1 MIILTDNQIKSIKQ
15 LKPLTDSKFE
25 YNKVRWAKLNPE
37 YSKLIDEFEGKFIS
51 RKNIIDSYNEYYSD
65 KSKGFM
71 KAFLLTM
78 IWGFANTGY
87 GTYRTNKYIS
97 NKDNIK
103 KIKNAIDFIDQNEND
118 SINNAFEELI
128 KIKGLGISY
137 LTKIIYFAT
146 RAKNVDNYAL
156 IFDIRVASALIRLTT
171 SNEIFEVVT
180 IRPSF
185 KFDKYQIFNQ
195 LIHETAREYKVEAEQ
210 LEMYLFNQIFE

>member
-1 MIILTDNQIKSIKQ
+1 MIILTDNQINSIKQ

-37 YSKLIDEFEGKFIS
+37 YSKLIDEFEGEFIS
-51 RKNIIDSYNEYYSD
+51 REDIIDAYAEYYLD

-78 IWGFANTGY
+78 IWGFADIGY

-97 NKDNIK
+97 NKENIK

-128 KIKGLGISY
+128 EIKGLGVSY

-156 IFDIRVASALIRLTT
+156 IFDIRVASALIKLTT

-180 IRPSF
+180 IKPSF

-210 LEMYLFNQIFE
+210 LEMYLFNQIF